1 MTVTRRDDVNQ
12 KYVIS
17 KNIEKITSAVFY
29 INFATAIVSLFIP
42 NSLQEMVIMLQ
53 VIMAI
58 SSVTLSGIDD
68 GVFWYAAERARR
80 RNNIQTAF
88 DITLDEAQ
96 TVGYYN
102 NTLEPSIEK
111 YALNAFES
119 LHHSRG
125 IAEKMICKSI
135 LKSAIALLILFVA
148 CRYIADGN
156 VVLAITQT
164 AFSSCIV
171 EETIMLLIYRNR
183 LDTLYNEFYTQFITL
198 GVGVDK
204 QKPILLAATVEY
216 EAIKA
221 HYKVRL
227 DSSIHKKCNPELS
240 AEWNKISQE
249 IATTAIRRR

>member
-1 MTVTRRDDVNQ
+1 MTATRRDDVNR
-12 KYVIS
+12 KYVVS
-17 KNIEKITSAVFY
+17 KNIGKITSVIFY
-29 INFATAIVSLFIP
+29 INFATALVTLILP
-42 NSLQEMVIMLQ
+42 NNIQEIALMFQ

-58 SSVTLSGIDD
+58 SSVALSVIDD
-68 GVFWYAAERARR
+68 GIYWYAAERARR

-88 DITLDEAQ
+88 GIILDEAQ

-102 NTLEPSIEK
+102 NSLEPSIEK

-125 IAEKMICKSI
+125 VAGKMMRTSI
-135 LKSAIALLILFVA
+135 LKSAIALLILLIA
-148 CRYIADGN
+148 CRYIVDGN

-164 AFSSCIV
+164 VFSSCV
-171 EETIMLLIYRNR
+171 VAETIMLLIYRNR
-183 LDTLYNEFYTQFITL
+183 LDSLYNEFYTQFITL

-227 DSSIHKKCNPELS
+227 NSSIHSKYNSELS
-240 AEWNKISQE
+240 AEWDKIIHE
-249 IATTAIRRR
+249 IATNAT

>member
-1 MTVTRRDDVNQ
+1 MR
-12 KYVIS
+12 
-17 KNIEKITSAVFY
+17 KIQY
-29 INFATAIVSLFIP
+29 SLKR
-42 NSLQEMVIMLQ
+42 L
-53 VIMAI
+53 
-58 SSVTLSGIDD
+58 GI
-68 GVFWYAAERARR
+68 
-80 RNNIQTAF
+80 
-88 DITLDEAQ
+88 L
-96 TVGYYN
+96 YYN

-135 LKSAIALLILFVA
+135 LKSVIALLILLVA
-148 CRYIADGN
+148 CRYIVDGN
-156 VVLAITQT
+156 IVLAITQT
-164 AFSSCIV
+164 AFSSCII

-183 LDTLYNEFYTQFITL
+183 LDTLYSEFYTQFITL

-227 DSSIHKKCNPELS
+227 DSSIHKKYNPELS
-240 AEWNKISQE
+240 VEWNKISQE